1 MTADERPEIPPL
13 FEPEDQY
20 LERRR
25 KLEEIRKLGL
35 DPWPHRFE
43 FTHSVAEMDSAS
55 AFSTGSCSALGYNR
69 R

>member
-1 MTADERPEIPPL
+1 MPTDDRSPDIPPL

-35 DPWPHRFE
+35 DPDPL
-43 FTHSVAEMDSAS
+43 
-55 AFSTGSCSALGYNR
+55 GSP
-69 R
+69 